1 MLLLVSVQLILVIAS
16 MIYIPPDTL
25 NTTNLNKNNPNDY
38 PTLILQCT
46 APHVALVVSCRCYTL
61 LHYLLLV
68 MHWLFYLSVWLRT
81 LMSPSTLHLLRF
93 ILGVS
98 DWVSSL
104 DILLLTS
111 LIKQLI
117 CFTVQVSA
125 LAACFA
131 WGFPNETPSRKECC
145 IIASD

>member
-1 MLLLVSVQLILVIAS
+1 
-16 MIYIPPDTL
+16 
-25 NTTNLNKNNPNDY
+25 
-38 PTLILQCT
+38 
-46 APHVALVVSCRCYTL
+46 
-61 LHYLLLV
+61 
-68 MHWLFYLSVWLRT
+68 
-81 LMSPSTLHLLRF
+81 MSPSTLHLLRF

-131 WGFPNETPSRKECC
+131 
-145 IIASD
+145 